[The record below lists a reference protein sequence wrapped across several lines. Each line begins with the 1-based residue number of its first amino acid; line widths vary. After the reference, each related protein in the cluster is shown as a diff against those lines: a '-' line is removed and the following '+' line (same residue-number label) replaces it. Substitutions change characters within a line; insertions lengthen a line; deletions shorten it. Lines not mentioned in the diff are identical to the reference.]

1 MTSRIPQLE
10 RQLVEAARRRG
21 ARRGLLGRLRLPGR
35 RPSAALT
42 FAVGFL
48 LAGGTATAVLV
59 ARGEVGGEPTFRY
72 GRDAPEAGMGIH
84 YETRPVV
91 LGTGLLRSGERFELV
106 GYQQSARGQS
116 NLCIDVTFPD
126 RGEGHGCGND
136 SERTQSIS
144 SSPGHPTQVD
154 GATSADARRV
164 VVHYEV
170 DGVPG
175 SREAVLV
182 HVDDPEVIRRIRV
195 DGPFGFYVAEL
206 PEGARDIVA
215 EAFDASGRSMWRAV
229 FYRPDYSRR
238 RSPDFQGRPRSQG

>member
-1 MTSRIPQLE
+1 VTSRIPQLE
-10 RQLVEAARRRG
+10 HQLVDAARSRAVRRG
-21 ARRGLLGRLRLPGR
+21 RFSRLRLPGR

-42 FAVGFL
+42 FIVGFL

-59 ARGEVGGEPTFRY
+59 ARGEVGGEPTHRY

-91 LGTGLLRSGERFELV
+91 LAADRLRSGERFELV
-106 GYQQSARGQS
+106 GYQLSSRGQS
-116 NLCIDVTFPD
+116 DLCIDVTFPD
-126 RGEGHGCGND
+126 RDEAHGCGND
-136 SERTQSIS
+136 SVRAQSIS
-144 SSPGHPTQVD
+144 SGPGHPTQVD
-154 GATSADARRV
+154 GATSAEARRV

-170 DGVPG
+170 EGVPG

-206 PEGARDIVA
+206 PEGAQDIVA
-215 EAFDASGRSMWRAV
+215 EAFDAGGRSMWRAV
-229 FYRPDYSRR
+229 FSRPDYSRR
-238 RSPDFQGRPRSQG
+238 RSPDFQERPRSQG